1 MKHLFT
7 TLAAALLLAFTAQA
21 DDAGAS
27 AQDSQHVV
35 SPDGKWNVFVRTLP
49 GKEIST
55 GIGGSAATELW
66 QTSAD
71 GKNATVLVRAKE
83 SDEGSSNLAAFSD
96 LQFSTDGRYVFFL
109 SDAFAT
115 TRALHVVDTT
125 NGKEHFICA
134 AGSFQV
140 IRSGEYR
147 DCLLVG
153 QRRYF
158 IAGGVYF
165 GLWIFRPDG
174 KEIGPVIY
182 YADGEPPAASEYD
195 DAGLADALKKFE
207 DLSKAEEITPA
218 AATPAATPEYKNE
231 R

>member
-1 MKHLFT
+1 M
-7 TLAAALLLAFTAQA
+7 
-21 DDAGAS
+21 G
-27 AQDSQHVV
+27 
-35 SPDGKWNVFVRTLP
+35 
-49 GKEIST
+49 
-55 GIGGSAATELW
+55 
-66 QTSAD
+66 
-71 GKNATVLVRAKE
+71 
-83 SDEGSSNLAAFSD
+83 
-96 LQFSTDGRYVFFL
+96 L

-147 DCLLVG
+147 DCLLIG